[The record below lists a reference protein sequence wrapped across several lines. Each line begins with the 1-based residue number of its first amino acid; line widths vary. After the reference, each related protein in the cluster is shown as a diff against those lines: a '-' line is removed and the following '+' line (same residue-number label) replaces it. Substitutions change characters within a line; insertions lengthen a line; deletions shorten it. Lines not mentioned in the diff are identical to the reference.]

1 MGQIQ
6 AALSE
11 SVGVCAC
18 EGISGNSAVRTTARC
33 QLRAR
38 FKGCPQRRT
47 EARGLCSSDLVD
59 TQARFRV
66 YLCINKSPA
75 CTTLAPLAPR

>member
-38 FKGCPQRRT
+38 FKGVPNAAQKP
-47 EARGLCSSDLVD
+47 G
-59 TQARFRV
+59 
-66 YLCINKSPA
+66 A
-75 CTTLAPLAPR
+75 CAPLILWTHRPDFEFIFV